1 MGRTAKMIVPHK
13 LIGLR
18 LAALCIVALML
29 APLSCAKR
37 VGIRQDDVAPP
48 KRSLSRTE
56 LTSKLETVNQS
67 HKSIKTFSMS
77 LVMSISRQ
85 NAFPMS
91 KSFRCEAVCEAPDKL
106 RMKGYAGGMVPAFDL
121 LTKWRKVRL
130 FLPTRNELIEGT
142 RSRFKD
148 LPIVQK
154 HGIGPLL
161 EAELAHLFVPKL
173 PDKDIFWESAPEG
186 VWLYKNGS
194 HHGAWQRTL
203 LDFTTF
209 LPVRREIFS
218 ESGELL
224 LEVQFSDYRPVEQA
238 QCPFQL
244 ELVSKTNGFKVKMV
258 ISSMKANMPLAG
270 GAFSMRVPHGVT
282 KISPDEIET
291 KIQEPADSP

>member
-1 MGRTAKMIVPHK
+1 MI
-13 LIGLR
+13 
-18 LAALCIVALML
+18 ALV
-29 APLSCAKR
+29 LSPFGCAKR
-37 VGIRQDDVAPP
+37 VGVQRGDVVPP

-56 LTSKLETVNQS
+56 LTSRLEAINQS
-67 HKSIKTFSMS
+67 HKSIRTFSMS

-85 NAFPMS
+85 NGSPLS

-106 RMKGYAGGMVPAFDL
+106 RMKGYAGGVALAFDL
-121 LTKWRKVRL
+121 LTRWRKVRL

-142 RSRFKD
+142 RSRFKE

-173 PDKDIFWESAPEG
+173 PDKDIFWESTPEG
-186 VWLYKNGS
+186 VWLYEDGS
-194 HHGAWQRTL
+194 NDGAWQRTL
-203 LDFTTF
+203 LDYETF
-209 LPVRREIFS
+209 LPIRREVFS

-224 LEVQFSDYRPVEQA
+224 LEVRFSDYRPIEQA
-238 QCPFQL
+238 HCPFQL
-244 ELVSKTNGFKVKMV
+244 DLVSKTNGFRVKMV